1 MHECGPQRECSVESV
16 NSVNAKVTSQTWK
29 YEDLFR
35 CRRTNSCPARAALV
49 GTTTM
54 AAPAAAAQAVAQQL
68 LTGLD
73 QGSSSSKR
81 KPRQTLTADRS
92 AIEWQCVTIEA
103 EHDINPTVA
112 CKFCPWT
119 GTAGATRVRN
129 HILCTGGVAKCKG
142 SGDEYEQMKA
152 KLLNKKEGKKAAMA
166 DQLAV
171 PGA

>member
-1 MHECGPQRECSVESV
+1 
-16 NSVNAKVTSQTWK
+16 
-29 YEDLFR
+29 
-35 CRRTNSCPARAALV
+35 
-49 GTTTM
+49 M

-112 CKFCPWT
+112 CKFCPM
-119 GTAGATRVRN
+119 N
-129 HILCTGGVAKCKG
+129 
-142 SGDEYEQMKA
+142 S
-152 KLLNKKEGKKAAMA
+152 
-166 DQLAV
+166 
-171 PGA
+171 